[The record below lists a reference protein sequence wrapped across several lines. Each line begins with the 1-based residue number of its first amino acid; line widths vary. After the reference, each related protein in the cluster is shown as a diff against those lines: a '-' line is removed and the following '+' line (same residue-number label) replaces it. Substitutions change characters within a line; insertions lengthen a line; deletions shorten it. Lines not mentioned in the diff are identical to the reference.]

1 MPTSVPFL
9 RRRPA
14 VAKDDAFM
22 NGKDVIRWINDRPG
36 ILLIDPSIV
45 EKDLSKLKLVSVRTM
60 STQEW
65 KDMERR

>member
-1 MPTSVPFL
+1 MRVD
-9 RRRPA
+9 
-14 VAKDDAFM
+14 DDAFM
-22 NGKDVIRWINDRPG
+22 DAKDVIRWINDRPG

-65 KDMERR
+65 KEMKP